1 MKTVR
6 LFLCLLRWDVLR
18 EIRRK
23 ETIPNMVLFA
33 LLVLFIALI
42 GLGPDKNVTSTVGPV
57 IFWISILFAGT
68 VGLGQTFAA
77 EREAGA
83 LGGIVTAPLDLGVF
97 YLAKVAATWIYV
109 MIMEVLVLGIYSL
122 LFGYSPWENLG
133 GLLAVMS
140 AFTLG
145 YIGAGVVLAAMTTAL
160 RGGGEVLLRILLIPL
175 MIPFIWPV
183 LLVSGSLFNTE
194 IASGALGPPMKLS
207 HCLVVNLAFDTIYL
221 TSGYLLFPK
230 VLEE

>member
-1 MKTVR
+1 MKTIR

-33 LLVLFIALI
+33 LLVLFVALI
-42 GLGPDKNVTSTVGPV
+42 GLGPDKNVTSPVGPV

-77 EREAGA
+77 EQETGA
-83 LGGIVTAPLDLGVF
+83 LGGVVTAPLDLGVF
-97 YLAKVAATWIYV
+97 YLAKVASTWTYV
-109 MIMEVLVLGIYSL
+109 MIMEVLVLGIYSV
-122 LFGYSPWENLG
+122 LFGFSAWGHLG

-140 AFTLG
+140 TFTLG

-160 RGGGEVLLRILLIPL
+160 RGGGEVILRILLIPL

-183 LLVSGSLFNTE
+183 LLASGPLFDTE
-194 IASGALGPPMKLS
+194 IASGALGAPLELS
-207 HCLVVNLAFDTIYL
+207 HCLVVNLAFGTIYL
-221 TSGYLLFPK
+221 ASGYLLFPK